1 MQQKNLV
8 LQWIRQSTPATCRSI
23 GDRIRS
29 QIAQA
34 QAAEYEADGPS
45 LARLVAT
52 VLFVECADDLDLSPL
67 ELHGLL
73 EEPRRQCMEAVALLA
88 LDWISR
94 TPDPRPVHGSIRSTQ
109 WDCPPVS

>member
-1 MQQKNLV
+1 MQQNNLV
-8 LQWIRQSTPATCRSI
+8 LQWIRQSTPSKCRCI
-23 GDRIRS
+23 GDRIRQQIEQS
-29 QIAQA
+29 QAG
-34 QAAEYEADGPS
+34 EYEAEGPS
-45 LARLVAT
+45 LARLIAT

-94 TPDPRPVHGSIRSTQ
+94 VPDPRPAHDSPRSSQ
-109 WDCPPVS
+109 WECPPVG